1 MIIDRDLERR
11 MFKLYSY
18 MEVNMQLEKMKAKN
32 LRTWV
37 DKLTK
42 LLNEETNEHNRAI
55 YSRWLKEAK
64 AEQEARFNR
73 RMNYLGGGSYGK
85 ENKTRRIY

>member
-1 MIIDRDLERR
+1 
-11 MFKLYSY
+11 
-18 MEVNMQLEKMKAKN
+18 MKAKN

-73 RMNYLGGGSYGK
+73 RMNYLGGSYGK
-85 ENKTRRIY
+85 ENKTRCIY

>member
-1 MIIDRDLERR
+1 
-11 MFKLYSY
+11 
-18 MEVNMQLEKMKAKN
+18 MQLEKMKAKN

-73 RMNYLGGGSYGK
+73 RMNYLGGSYGK
-85 ENKTRRIY
+85 ENKTRCIY